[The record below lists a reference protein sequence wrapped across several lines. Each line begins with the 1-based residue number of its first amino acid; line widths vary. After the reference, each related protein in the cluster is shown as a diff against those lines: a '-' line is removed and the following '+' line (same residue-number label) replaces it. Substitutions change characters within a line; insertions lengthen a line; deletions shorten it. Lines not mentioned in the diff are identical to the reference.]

1 MTVQAGLCQTCSDTT
16 LLVFPRGGSYCKQ
29 AGRKQRKH
37 SHTATF
43 DKYTGSGVNMCI
55 QKVKETIY
63 DVQSFPSAPSSK
75 QKLQSDGS
83 SNRIRKKC
91 KRAEIYLPAI
101 IKHKIDMRFKNGISE
116 DNINPIDCNK
126 TRVIVRYADDIMYWS
141 KPISI
146 HLFEN

>member
-1 MTVQAGLCQTCSDTT
+1 
-16 LLVFPRGGSYCKQ
+16 
-29 AGRKQRKH
+29 
-37 SHTATF
+37 
-43 DKYTGSGVNMCI
+43 MCI

-83 SNRIRKKC
+83 SNRIRKKY

-101 IKHKIDMRFKNGISE
+101 IKHKIDTRFKNGISE

-126 TRVIVRYADDIMYWS
+126 TRVIVRYADDDIMYWS
-141 KPISI
+141 KPWSCRSSGVILPVSDLNLPYKTQI
-146 HLFEN
+146 DFSSTHFALHSDTQ